1 MASFVQRMIGAAK
14 LDSATYEEVEADKH
28 ATGQAMG
35 VVILSAFAAGIGAA
49 GAGGRGVL
57 VALVGALVGWYLWAL
72 LTWLI
77 GTKFLPEA
85 QTEADV
91 GQLLRTI
98 GFASSP
104 GLIRIFGWVPILGV
118 AVQAAAWIWM
128 LVATV
133 VAVRQALD
141 YTSTGR
147 AILVCLIGWFVNLL
161 VFVWTLA
168 FLGFAILGVRGL
180 SGNY

>member
-14 LDSATYEEVEADKH
+14 LDSAIYEEVEADKH

-35 VVILSAFAAGIGAA
+35 VVIISAFAAGIGAA
-49 GAGGRGVL
+49 GAGGKGVFVGL
-57 VALVGALVGWYLWAL
+57 LGALIGWYLWAL
-72 LTWLI
+72 LTWII

-104 GLIRIFGWVPILGV
+104 GIIRIFGWVPVLGV

-133 VAVRQALD
+133 V
-141 YTSTGR
+141 
-147 AILVCLIGWFVNLL
+147 
-161 VFVWTLA
+161 
-168 FLGFAILGVRGL
+168 
-180 SGNY
+180 